1 MAIVLS
7 SEGLG
12 TVDPLAL
19 EQTDLLMKGYY
30 ASEILYVAAIGFAKL
45 SVLVLF
51 YNVVVMQ
58 RIVCRIVMAF
68 GILVA
73 AWTIASVVAI
83 ALQCELPRPWEI
95 VSLQCSNAVSNTGYL
110 M

>member
-45 SVLVLF
+45 SILVLF

-58 RIVCRIVMAF
+58 RIIRRIVMAF

-83 ALQCELPRPWEI
+83 AFQCELPRPWEI
-95 VSLQCSNAVSNTGYL
+95 VSLQCSNAVSNTGCL